1 MYLRVLFIHRVK
13 WCGVGKVW
21 GSASVFQMKSRM
33 WTEPVHKFFVSSGC
47 WGGGVDSAGLGGV
60 VGTAVEGVDIS
71 GV

>member
-1 MYLRVLFIHRVK
+1 MYEGIRKKSMSVPYLKK

-47 WGGGVDSAGLGGV
+47 WGGGVDSVTRPVFHG
-60 VGTAVEGVDIS
+60 
-71 GV
+71 